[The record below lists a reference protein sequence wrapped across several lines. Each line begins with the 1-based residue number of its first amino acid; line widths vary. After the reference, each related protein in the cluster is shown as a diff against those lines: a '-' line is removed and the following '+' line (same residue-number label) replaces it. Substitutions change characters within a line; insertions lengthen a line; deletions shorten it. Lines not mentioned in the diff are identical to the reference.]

1 LLAVATISFA
11 QQAAAL
17 KPPVATP
24 EVKPVTV
31 PEVTPVT
38 PFPLYYPAVEF
49 DRPYTGTL
57 IFTVADETTEVQK
70 ACNGP
75 GPALGCSLLY
85 ANRCLVVLAPDNVI
99 KAHDWTTEAVKR
111 HEIAHCNGWPS
122 DHRGWRLY
130 DR

>member
-1 LLAVATISFA
+1 
-11 QQAAAL
+11 
-17 KPPVATP
+17 VATP

-57 IFTVADETTEVQK
+57 IFTVADDTTEVQK

-85 ANRCLVVLAPDNVI
+85 ANRCLVILAPDNVI